1 MFIVVEWLNDLTCL
15 AYTCLNI
22 MHQTL
27 TFAIKYYGQTHKLC
41 NALEKLLLVTSPS
54 SAFGGVTGGD
64 TSQNRRGRQLHH
76 YAGDE
81 DLDREGHPGEVTL
94 RP

>member
-54 SAFGGVTGGD
+54 SAFGEVTGGD
-64 TSQNRRGRQLHH
+64 TSQNRR
-76 YAGDE
+76 
-81 DLDREGHPGEVTL
+81 EVSTV
-94 RP
+94 PVDGTSMNGSVHVYFC

>member
-1 MFIVVEWLNDLTCL
+1 MFIVVEWLNDLICL

-64 TSQNRRGRQLHH
+64 TSQNRR
-76 YAGDE
+76 
-81 DLDREGHPGEVTL
+81 EVSTV
-94 RP
+94 PVDGTSMNGSVHVYFC